1 MTLRYTLSLTA
12 LAPVALA
19 FALPAPVLAQSVND
33 FQLPPAPTPS
43 ASPQVQGPVDPDN
56 PAPVRPR
63 PTPTPTLPPTAR
75 PTPAPTAAATPRPTA
90 TTPAP
95 RPTAS
100 ATRPAPTARP
110 TATATAP
117 AVPATGLPETS
128 TTSPF
133 PVEGVG
139 QNGVGQDGI
148 TQDGAAQG
156 GTAPMPLPTAATPGE
171 SADAASTGAEP
182 QGDTNWP
189 LWIGLALALLA
200 AIGGVVFW
208 RKRQDAQPPATIEPP
223 LVRTPAASDDAAAA
237 PTPAPTPTPTPATRL
252 IAAEPSAPAVIPPR
266 PVARPN
272 GQPAAQPQSRPAGQ
286 PMPQPAFAQ
295 PAPQP
300 VPAVL
305 ANTGSLAIAAEAVK
319 LTRSFAFI
327 TLQYRLTLTN
337 DGDAPITGVAI
348 GADMVSANARAPME
362 QQVAMADT
370 AIAIRHTVA
379 DIAPGQTLTVD
390 GQAQLPLAQVEP
402 IRQGRHPVLVPLMR
416 VRVERAGEDA
426 VVKTLIIGQ
435 GAPGGERLQPFSLND
450 GLRSYQP
457 IAQRELA

>member
-1 MTLRYTLSLTA
+1 
-12 LAPVALA
+12 
-19 FALPAPVLAQSVND
+19 
-33 FQLPPAPTPS
+33 
-43 ASPQVQGPVDPDN
+43 
-56 PAPVRPR
+56 
-63 PTPTPTLPPTAR
+63 
-75 PTPAPTAAATPRPTA
+75 
-90 TTPAP
+90 
-95 RPTAS
+95 
-100 ATRPAPTARP
+100 
-110 TATATAP
+110 
-117 AVPATGLPETS
+117 
-128 TTSPF
+128 
-133 PVEGVG
+133 
-139 QNGVGQDGI
+139 
-148 TQDGAAQG
+148 
-156 GTAPMPLPTAATPGE
+156 MPL
-171 SADAASTGAEP
+171 
-182 QGDTNWP
+182 
-189 LWIGLALALLA
+189 
-200 AIGGVVFW
+200 
-208 RKRQDAQPPATIEPP
+208 
-223 LVRTPAASDDAAAA
+223 
-237 PTPAPTPTPTPATRL
+237 
-252 IAAEPSAPAVIPPR
+252 
-266 PVARPN
+266 
-272 GQPAAQPQSRPAGQ
+272 
-286 PMPQPAFAQ
+286 PAFAQ

-348 GADMVSANARAPME
+348 GADMVSANARTPME